1 MGEPMKVAVIGVGRM
16 GGPIAGHLID
26 AGHEV
31 RVFDISEDA
40 AAALV
45 SRGGTA
51 CATPAEAAKD
61 AAVVCVVVFD
71 DAQTREVLTGVD
83 GVLGALVPGAII
95 TVHTTVSIDTIRQ
108 LAAAAGADGVAVLDA
123 GISGGEEGAKAGTL
137 LTMVGGAD
145 DAVAQAT
152 PVLMAFS
159 KDVIHAGG
167 VGTGMALKLA
177 RNASGYMMM
186 AAIHE
191 AMVLA
196 DSAGVD
202 LALLRRTIDE
212 TGVFAQALSP
222 FMLGGP
228 APLPADAPDGFRAM
242 LDHVRD
248 LGEKDLDQALGLAA
262 HTGVDLP
269 VARSTRQAFA
279 SVMRLAD

>member
-1 MGEPMKVAVIGVGRM
+1 MGDLPKVAVIGVGRM
-16 GGPIAGHLID
+16 GGPIAGHLIE

-40 AAALV
+40 VAALV
-45 SRGGTA
+45 SRGGIA
-51 CATPAEAAKD
+51 CATPAKAAKD

-71 DAQTREVLTGVD
+71 DAQAREVIAGAD
-83 GVLGALVPGAII
+83 GVLGELAPDAII
-95 TVHTTVSIDTIRQ
+95 AVHTTVSIATIHE
-108 LAAAAGADGVAVLDA
+108 LAAAADAVGVAVLDA

-137 LTMVGGAD
+137 LTMVGGAEN
-145 DAVAQAT
+145 AVAQVT
-152 PVLMAFS
+152 PVLMTFS

-196 DSAGVD
+196 DSVGVD

-228 APLPADAPDGFRAM
+228 TPLPADAPDGFRAL
-242 LDHVRD
+242 LDHVRN
-248 LGEKDLDQALGLAA
+248 LGEKDLDQALGLATHSGA
-262 HTGVDLP
+262 DLP
-269 VARSTRQAFA
+269 VARSTREAFA
-279 SVMRLAD
+279 RVMRLAD

>member
-1 MGEPMKVAVIGVGRM
+1 
-16 GGPIAGHLID
+16 
-26 AGHEV
+26 
-31 RVFDISEDA
+31 
-40 AAALV
+40 
-45 SRGGTA
+45 
-51 CATPAEAAKD
+51 
-61 AAVVCVVVFD
+61 
-71 DAQTREVLTGVD
+71 
-83 GVLGALVPGAII
+83 
-95 TVHTTVSIDTIRQ
+95 
-108 LAAAAGADGVAVLDA
+108 VLDA
-123 GISGGEEGAKAGTL
+123 GVSGGEEGAKAGTL

-228 APLPADAPDGFRAM
+228 APLPEDAPDGFRAM

-248 LGEKDLDQALGLAA
+248 LGEKDLDQALGLAT

-269 VARSTRQAFA
+269 VTRRTRETFAR
-279 SVMRLAD
+279 VMRLAD

>member
-1 MGEPMKVAVIGVGRM
+1 MSELLKVAVIGVGRM
-16 GGPIAGHLID
+16 GGPIAGNLIE

-31 RVFDISEDA
+31 RVFDVSSDA
-40 AAALV
+40 VAALV
-45 SRGGTA
+45 DRGA
-51 CATPAEAAKD
+51 IASATPAEAAD
-61 AAVVCVVVFD
+61 GAAVVCVVVFD

-83 GVLGALVPGAII
+83 GVLASLAAGSVVAI
-95 TVHTTVSIDTIRQ
+95 HTTVGIDTIRD
-108 LAAAAGADGVAVLDA
+108 LAIAGEAVGVSVLDA

-145 DAVAQAT
+145 DAVAQVT
-152 PVLMAFS
+152 PVLMGFS
-159 KDVIHAGG
+159 KDVIHAGD
-167 VGTGMALKLA
+167 VGAGMALKLA

-202 LALLRRTIDE
+202 LALLQRTIDE

-228 APLPADAPDGFRAM
+228 APLPEDAPSVFRAM

-248 LGEKDLDQALGLAA
+248 LGEKDLDQALDLAEHA
-262 HTGVDLP
+262 GVELP
-269 VARSTRQAFA
+269 VAQRTREIF
-279 SVMRLAD
+279 SRVMRLAD

>member
-1 MGEPMKVAVIGVGRM
+1 MSEPLKVAVIGVGRM

-40 AAALV
+40 IAALV
-45 SRGGTA
+45 SRGGIA
-51 CATPAEAAKD
+51 CATPAAAAKD

-71 DAQTREVLTGVD
+71 DAQTREVITGVD
-83 GVLGALVPGAII
+83 GVLGVLAPGAILA
-95 TVHTTVSIDTIRQ
+95 VHTTVSIDTIHE
-108 LAAAAGADGVAVLDA
+108 LARTADATGVAVLDA

-145 DAVAQAT
+145 NAVARAT
-152 PVLMAFS
+152 AVLMAFS

-228 APLPADAPDGFRAM
+228 APLPGDAPDGFRAM
-242 LDHVRD
+242 LDHVRE
-248 LGEKDLDQALGLAA
+248 LGEKDLDQALGLAT
-262 HTGVDLP
+262 HTGIDLP
-269 VARSTRQAFA
+269 VTRCTRETFA

>member
-1 MGEPMKVAVIGVGRM
+1 MSEPLKVAVIGVGRM

-40 AAALV
+40 IAALV
-45 SRGGTA
+45 SRGGIA
-51 CATPAEAAKD
+51 CATPAAAAKD

-71 DAQTREVLTGVD
+71 DAQTREVITGVD
-83 GVLGALVPGAII
+83 GVLGVLAPGAILA
-95 TVHTTVSIDTIRQ
+95 VHTTVSIDTIHE
-108 LAAAAGADGVAVLDA
+108 LARTADATGVAVLDA

-145 DAVAQAT
+145 NAVARAT

-228 APLPADAPDGFRAM
+228 TPLPDDAPDGFRAM

-248 LGEKDLDQALGLAA
+248 LGEKDLDQALGLAT

-269 VARSTRQAFA
+269 VTRRTRETFGR
-279 SVMRLAD
+279 VMRLAD